1 MPEIRYPIQLF
12 DKQWQFALSGARETL
27 FSGGVGCGKTRA
39 LVRREL
45 QMAVRYPGSTGVIG
59 CFTAPMLRDI
69 IKPILFEDLSVWPDD
84 LWTYNQNDEIIK
96 LKTGRIP
103 SKIWLRHLED
113 ENKRKGPS
121 VDRVSISELGT
132 GITEP
137 IYKQMMARLRLGVR
151 QHMSADTNPGSTE
164 SWIYKRFY
172 EDTTGKR
179 RVINAE
185 TDDNPHLPQDYIDDM
200 YDNDE
205 AWVRRYVKGEWG
217 IMEGHIYSE
226 FKRDLHVKPFTPDP
240 DWRWFLAVDFGFRNP
255 FVALWIGLDKEGHTY
270 IWDEHYASKITVDV
284 HAAMISG
291 GSTCAACNRVHNWR
305 EHALPVR
312 NVVFDTAD
320 PGAFFLLQKKLKE
333 YNVYVG
339 SSPARKDVSLG
350 IQFCQT
356 KLHQS
361 RVTIHPKC
369 VNFLREINL
378 YEWAPAIPGR
388 PEKEMPRGVDD
399 HAMDAWRYFEAT
411 VGNI

>member
-1 MPEIRYPIQLF
+1 MPDIVYPIQLY
-12 DKQWQFALSGARETL
+12 DKQVFFGRSGARETL
-27 FSGGVGCGKTRA
+27 FAGGVGCGKTYA
-39 LVRREL
+39 LVWREL
-45 QMAVRYPGSTGVIG
+45 MLCVKHPGSIG
-59 CFTAPMLRDI
+59 MLGAYTYPMLRDI
-69 IKPILFEDLSVWPDD
+69 LKPILFQYLAAWPDD
-84 LWTYNQNDEIIK
+84 LWEYHKTDEMIV
-96 LKTGRIP
+96 LKTGRNH
-103 SKIWLRHLED
+103 SQIWLRHLED
-113 ENKRKGPS
+113 ETKRRGPS
-121 VDRVSISELGT
+121 VDRVSITELGT
-132 GITEP
+132 GITEQV
-137 IYKQMMARLRLGVR
+137 YMQLMARLRRGTR
-151 QHMSADTNPGSTE
+151 QHMSADTNAGSTE
-164 SWIYKRFY
+164 SWIYKRFFDKP
-172 EDTTGKR
+172 EDR
-179 RVINAE
+179 RLIIAR
-185 TDDNPHLPQDYIDDM
+185 TKDNPYLPPEYVKDM
-200 YDNDE
+200 YSQPE
-205 AWVRRYVKGEWG
+205 AWVRRYVEGEWG

-226 FKRDLHVKPFTPDP
+226 FQRDLHVKAFTPDR

-284 HAAMISG
+284 HAGMISG
-291 GSTCAACNRVHNWR
+291 GSTCQACNRVHDWR

-356 KLHQS
+356 KLHQK